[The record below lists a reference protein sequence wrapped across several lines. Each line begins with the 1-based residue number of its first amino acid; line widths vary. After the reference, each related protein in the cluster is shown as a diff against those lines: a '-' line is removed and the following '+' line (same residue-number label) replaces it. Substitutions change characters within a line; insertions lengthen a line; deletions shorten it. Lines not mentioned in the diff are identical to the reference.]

1 MLATSIRATTGNRLA
16 QGSHMVDAALSGLYD
31 ELLNLVP
38 AALHHEFGEVFY
50 SGRTAFEQPSPIY
63 LLGFNPGGDPFKG
76 GTEPL
81 HHRFRP

>member
-1 MLATSIRATTGNRLA
+1 
-16 QGSHMVDAALSGLYD
+16 MVDAALSGLYD

-63 LLGFNPGGDPFKG
+63 LSARIQSWWGSFKG
-76 GTEPL
+76 GTEPV